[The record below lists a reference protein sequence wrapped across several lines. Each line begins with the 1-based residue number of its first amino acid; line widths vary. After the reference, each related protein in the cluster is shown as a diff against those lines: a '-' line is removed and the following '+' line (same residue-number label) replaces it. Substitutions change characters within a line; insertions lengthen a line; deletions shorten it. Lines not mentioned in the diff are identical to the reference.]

1 MKYPRYIVKDFR
13 PGELIGG
20 RWVCSPAV
28 DYAPDE
34 NVVWLEDEKRRVVV
48 CETII
53 RYRPFAPNAV
63 IESDGVLFK
72 AAIINGSLNIMDSR
86 CEWLRRNW

>member
-1 MKYPRYIVKDFR
+1 MKYPHFRLIDFR
-13 PGELIGG
+13 PGELISR

-34 NVVWLEDEKRRVVV
+34 NVAWLEDEAGNVII
-48 CETII
+48 CETIV
-53 RYRPFAPNAV
+53 RYRPFVPNAIV
-63 IESDGVLFK
+63 ESDGVLFK
-72 AAIINGSLNIMDSR
+72 ASISNGSLNIIESR